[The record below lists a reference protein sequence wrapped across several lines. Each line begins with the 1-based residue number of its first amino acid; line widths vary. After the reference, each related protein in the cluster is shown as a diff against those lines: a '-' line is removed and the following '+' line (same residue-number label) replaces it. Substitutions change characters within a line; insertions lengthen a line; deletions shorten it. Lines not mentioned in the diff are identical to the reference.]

1 MAAIASDAEV
11 STPTVFNY
19 FKTKEE
25 LLLALV
31 LKVHHETREQ
41 VREFRPQ
48 ASSSLADAICE
59 FLEMYSRQSLELIN
73 RKTWRHV
80 ESTRIRM
87 PGSDF
92 VRKYD
97 ALAREML
104 NDFQRFLVRAIEDG
118 QLSSGG
124 TVEVVAEILFN
135 HWSALFIELIRD
147 EATTI
152 DDHVKRLRAD
162 LLALLEIIEIGG

>member
-1 MAAIASDAEV
+1 
-11 STPTVFNY
+11 
-19 FKTKEE
+19 
-25 LLLALV
+25 
-31 LKVHHETREQ
+31 
-41 VREFRPQ
+41 
-48 ASSSLADAICE
+48 
-59 FLEMYSRQSLELIN
+59 
-73 RKTWRHV
+73 
-80 ESTRIRM
+80 M